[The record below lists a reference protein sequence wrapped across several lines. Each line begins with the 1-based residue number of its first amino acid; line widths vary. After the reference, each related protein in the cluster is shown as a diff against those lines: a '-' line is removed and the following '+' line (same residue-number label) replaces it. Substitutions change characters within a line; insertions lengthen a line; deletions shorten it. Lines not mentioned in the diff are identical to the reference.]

1 MQNLYLIKLGK
12 AWAALKRDGAVST
25 ARKVATA
32 LGAMLRPIG
41 SGDILIIS
49 GGTGDSALYRGVHV
63 AEELAHAGFR
73 CATTTQDNPFL
84 AHAAADFQVF
94 VFHRVVYTPS
104 IQRLF
109 AELKRLGK
117 AVVFETDDLV
127 YDPVFLQHMD
137 YYQHMNALERK
148 LYEHGV
154 GGQIL
159 RDPYVR
165 VATTSTTYLA
175 EKLELEGKEVYVVKN
190 KLSQKDVEIANAAR
204 AKSLKLKAESS
215 AAQSESDSKTLDFKP
230 SAFSPAIR
238 IGYFSGTA
246 SHNRDFATIESPL
259 LCILADYPQVQLVI
273 AGPLVLPQ
281 SFGPYADQIQ
291 RLPFA
296 SRSQH
301 FANIASVDINLV
313 PLEMGNPFCE
323 SKSELKWFEAGV
335 VGVPTVAVDNQTY
348 QGAIVPG
355 ATGYLASTAEEWYE
369 SLKTLIESQD
379 LRSKIGEAARVAVL
393 EHYTTHSGGSDSYY
407 DYLWSRVG
415 GQ

>member
-12 AWAALKRDGAVST
+12 TWAALKRDGVLST
-25 ARKVATA
+25 TRKVMSG
-32 LGAMLRPIG
+32 LGVMLRPIG
-41 SGDILIIS
+41 SGDILLVS
-49 GGTGDSALYRGVHV
+49 GGVGDSALYRTVHV
-63 AEELAHAGFR
+63 AEELTAAGFR
-73 CATTTQDNPFL
+73 CTTTTQDNPFL
-84 AHAAADFQVF
+84 SRSADGFSVF
-94 VFHRVVYTPS
+94 VFHRVLYTPS

-109 AELKRLGK
+109 TELKRLGK
-117 AVVFETDDLV
+117 TVVFETDDLV

-137 YYQHMNALERK
+137 YYQHMNALEKK

-154 GGQIL
+154 GGQML

-175 EKLELEGKEVYVVKN
+175 EKLTLEGKEVYVVKN
-190 KLSQKDVEIANAAR
+190 KLSQKDVEIANKIHGER
-204 AKSLKLKAESS
+204 TKAKSQKETVRL
-215 AAQSESDSKTLDFKP
+215 
-230 SAFSPAIR
+230 
-238 IGYFSGTA
+238 GYFSGTA

-259 LCILADYPQVQLVI
+259 LRILADYPQVQLVI

-281 SFGPYADQIQ
+281 SFEPYADQIE

-301 FANIASVDINLV
+301 FANIGSVDINLV

-335 VGVPTVAVDNQTY
+335 VGIPTVAVDNQTY
-348 QGAIVPG
+348 RGAIVPG
-355 ATGYLASTAEEWYE
+355 ITGYLAGTEGEWYE
-369 SLKTLIESQD
+369 SLKTLIEDGD

-393 EHYTTHSGGSDSYY
+393 EHYTTASGGSDSYY
-407 DYLWSRVG
+407 RYLWSRVG